1 MHWLVDEEGENE
13 GGNEI
18 QWWLKVFP
26 VVSRELSVANHWH
39 DRYAAIS
46 YEANHGSYQLRDYN
60 EITLI
65 DPIMLLKRLRLDLN
79 ICIKIVIMDQAKQ
92 GSLVDPNNRPNVE
105 RA

>member
-1 MHWLVDEEGENE
+1 MRILLDQGENE

-46 YEANHGSYQLRDYN
+46 YETNHGSYHLRDYN

-65 DPIMLLKRLRLDLN
+65 
-79 ICIKIVIMDQAKQ
+79 VWH
-92 GSLVDPNNRPNVE
+92 GPNNVAQE
-105 RA
+105 IEVGSQYII